1 MKRIKKLRIVPLVLL
16 LLMGLPKVNINT
28 LRAQAPGDDEQNR
41 IKFVPGRVLVKFRQQ
56 TQTFRK
62 REILSGFGARKVGEI
77 SGIGVQVVRLP
88 EGASE
93 TDFVQAFKAMP
104 DVEFAELDQVLSPE
118 DVTPNDP
125 WFPSE
130 WHLTK
135 IAAPAAWSMTTG
147 SNSVIVAICDTGV
160 DSTHPDLASKM
171 VPGRNV
177 YNNNSD
183 TSDVYGHGTKVAGTA
198 AASSNN
204 QTGVAA
210 ISWGALIMPVRV
222 SDTSGN
228 ATFSAIA
235 NGINWAA
242 DHGARVAN
250 VSYIATN
257 SSTVRSAAQYMQSKG
272 GVVTMSAGNYST
284 FDSSPDNPYVLTVSA
299 TNTVDAVSDFSN
311 TGNNIDVAA
320 PEGAYTTTRG
330 GGYAYV
336 GGTSFSAPIVAGVA
350 ALVLSVNPNLT
361 ANQVQDILK
370 QSADDLGPAGWD
382 SGYGWGRVNAARAVS
397 LASGGGAPDTTPPT
411 VNFTSPAA
419 GAAVSGTVSVQVT
432 AGDNVGVASVNLS
445 MDGVLI
451 GGDSSAPYTF
461 SWNTTT
467 VANGTHT
474 LTATALDAAGN
485 TANAALSVNV
495 TNTPPD
501 TTPPIVVITSPSA
514 GATVSGN
521 ISVLVAASD
530 NVRVVKVDLYVDGA
544 LTDSATSAPFTTRW
558 NARRASGGAHTL
570 QCKAY
575 DAAGNVRLSST
586 VTVYR

>member
-1 MKRIKKLRIVPLVLL
+1 M
-16 LLMGLPKVNINT
+16 
-28 LRAQAPGDDEQNR
+28 
-41 IKFVPGRVLVKFRQQ
+41 
-56 TQTFRK
+56 
-62 REILSGFGARKVGEI
+62 SGFGARKVGEI
-77 SGIGVQVVRLP
+77 PGIGVQIVRLP
-88 EGASE
+88 DGASE
-93 TDFVQAFKAMP
+93 TNVVQAFKAMP
-104 DVEFAELDQVLSPE
+104 DVEFAELDQILSPE

-135 IAAPAAWSMTTG
+135 IAAPAAWSTTTG

-210 ISWGALIMPVRV
+210 IAWGALIMPVRV

-284 FDSSPDNPYVLTVSA
+284 FDSSPDNPYVLTISA

-311 TGNNIDVAA
+311 TGNNINVAA

-336 GGTSFSAPIVAGVA
+336 GGTSFSAPMVAGVA

-370 QSADDLGPAGWD
+370 QSADDRGPAGWD

-397 LASGGGAPDTTPPT
+397 LASGGGTQDTTPPT
-411 VNFTSPAA
+411 VNFTSPTA
-419 GAAVSGTVSVQVT
+419 GATVSGTVSVQVT

-445 MDGVLI
+445 VDGVLI

-467 VANGTHT
+467 VANGSHT

-485 TANAALSVNV
+485 TANAVLSVNLS
-495 TNTPPD
+495 NSPPD
-501 TTPPIVVITSPSA
+501 TTPPLVIINSPAA

-521 ISVLVAASD
+521 VSVQVAASD
-530 NVRVVKVDLYVDGA
+530 NVRVVKVELYVDGV
-544 LTDSATSAPFTTRW
+544 LTASATSAPFTTKW
-558 NARRASGGAHTL
+558 NVRRASAGAHTL

-575 DAAGNVRLSST
+575 DAAGNVGVSSA
-586 VTVYR
+586 VTVRI

>member
-1 MKRIKKLRIVPLVLL
+1 MPLTLL
-16 LLMGLPKVNINT
+16 LLMSFPKGSIDT
-28 LRAQAPGDDEQNR
+28 LHAQAPGDDEQGKVR
-41 IKFVPGRVLVKFRQQ
+41 FVPGRVLVKFRQQ
-56 TQTFRK
+56 TRSFRK
-62 REILSGFGARKVGEI
+62 REILSGLGADKVGEI
-77 SGIGVQVVRLP
+77 AGIGVQIVRLP

-93 TDFVQAFKAMP
+93 VDLVQVFKAMP
-104 DVEFAELDQVLSPE
+104 DVEFAELDQILSPE

-135 IAAPAAWSMTTG
+135 ISAPAAWSMTTG

-160 DSTHPDLASKM
+160 DGAHPDLASKM

-204 QTGVAA
+204 QAGVAA

-235 NGINWAA
+235 SGINWAA

-257 SSTVRSAAQYMQSKG
+257 SAAVRSAAQYMQSKG

-320 PEGAYTTTRG
+320 PEGAYTTARG
-330 GGYAYV
+330 GGYAYA

-350 ALVLSVNPNLT
+350 ALILSANPNLT
-361 ANQVQDILK
+361 ASQVQDIVK
-370 QSADDLGPAGWD
+370 QSADDLGPSGWD

-397 LASGGGAPDTTPPT
+397 LASGGVTPDTTPPT

-419 GAAVSGTVSVQVT
+419 GAAVSGTVPVQVM
-432 AGDNVGVASVNLS
+432 AGDNVGVTSVNFS
-445 MDGVLI
+445 VDGVLV

-461 SWNTTT
+461 SWNTTA
-467 VANGTHT
+467 VANGAHT
-474 LTATALDAAGN
+474 LMATALDAAGN

-501 TTPPIVVITSPSA
+501 TTPPLVVVTSPAA
-514 GATVSGN
+514 GARVSSN
-521 ISVLVAASD
+521 VSVLVAASD
-530 NVRVVKVDLYVDGA
+530 NVRVVKVDLYVDGV
-544 LTDSATSAPFTTRW
+544 LTDTATSAPFTTKW
-558 NARRASGGAHTL
+558 NARRASAGAHTL

-575 DAAGNVRLSST
+575 DAAGNVGVSSA
-586 VTVYR
+586 VTVYK